1 MNWITGSE
9 TEITF
14 FEIIQKIKSHNQ
26 NNGQVFVGTDSLIK
40 SGRCTFTTSIVLLG
54 ADEQKGGLYFYKKEK
69 YNEPTR
75 FYTRILREVEKSIN
89 IAMSI
94 TEVCPNANLEIH
106 MDVSPEDKSEKTS
119 RMAKMLMGY
128 ATGSGFKCKTKPE
141 AFAASSVAD
150 KHTK

>member
-1 MNWITGSE
+1 MDRYYYKSE
-9 TEITF
+9 SWRKYRPYIVSIEYT
-14 FEIIQKIKSHNQ
+14 
-26 NNGQVFVGTDSLIK
+26 NG
-40 SGRCTFTTSIVLLG
+40 
-54 ADEQKGGLYFYKKEK
+54 EK

>member
-1 MNWITGSE
+1 MSWKDGSSID
-9 TEITF
+9 ITF
-14 FEIIQKIKSHNQ
+14 FEIIQKIKTHHK
-26 NNGQVFVGTDSLIK
+26 NNGQVFVGTDSLIS
-40 SGRCTFTTSIVLLG
+40 SGKCTFVTSIVLLG

-94 TEVCPNANLEIH
+94 TEVCPNVNLEVH
-106 MDVSPEDKSEKTS
+106 LDVSEEEKNEKTS

-128 ATGSGFKCKTKPE
+128 ATGSGFKCKIKPE
-141 AFAASSVAD
+141 AFAATSVAD